1 MDGDLMNL
9 GLIVIV
15 KSCVDIRNMLIDAR
29 LKEECSDVLD
39 FSLSQNELQLG
50 VLDDFYGV
58 KFEYLDNG
66 KISSFKIE
74 EDIDGDDEYFDL
86 SSIEV

>member
-1 MDGDLMNL
+1 MDGDLMDL

-15 KSCVDIRNMLIDAR
+15 KSCVDMRNMLIDAR
-29 LKEECSDVLD
+29 LKEVCSDIVD
-39 FSLSQNELQLG
+39 FALSRNDLQLS
-50 VLDDFYGV
+50 VLDDSYGV